1 MIRRTQS
8 ARSTDSLPNCY
19 PHRGFS
25 LVEVM
30 MSIVLLVTGAVL
42 AIPSYQGMV
51 DKRQV
56 PNVTEQVASEQR
68 SPSKDFRLNL
78 VVDNAGRAVLCSDHR
93 LHNVPGYQTCPTQEG
108 PES

>member
-1 MIRRTQS
+1 MVRRTLS
-8 ARSTDSLPNCY
+8 TRSTSTLPNCS

-30 MSIVLLVTGAVL
+30 LSVVLLAIGTVL

-56 PNVTEQVASEQR
+56 PNVAEQVASEQR
-68 SPSKDFRLNL
+68 SPSTDFRLNL
-78 VVDNAGRAVLCSDHR
+78 VVSSAGRMKLCSDQS
-93 LHNVPGYQTCPTQEG
+93 LLSVPGYQTCPAQEE